1 MANTKRRE
9 APEMQRLPDK
19 IGKRYQFTKE
29 DLEKA
34 LEAKRKSGVAVGGA
48 AHKANVSK
56 RDAKEVAELIV
67 DVIDREDMV
76 AALDKILTPDDAKQM
91 YPQALQALQDGLES
105 ENWRERFEC
114 AKLLLA
120 YFWGRPTQQV
130 VRDEQVRVM
139 FDSPA
144 LKHVGSNTNGG

>member
-1 MANTKRRE
+1 MANPKQRDD
-9 APEMQRLPDK
+9 PERQRPPEK

-34 LEAKRKSGVAVGGA
+34 LEAKRKSGNYGGGA
-48 AHKANVSK
+48 AQKRNISK
-56 RDAKEVAELIV
+56 RHAGEVAELLAAG
-67 DVIDREDMV
+67 IDRENVVD
-76 AALDKILTPDDAKQM
+76 ALDRLLSPDDAKQM

-144 LKHVGSNTNGG
+144 LKHVAANGG

>member
-1 MANTKRRE
+1 MAAERKPVK
-9 APEMQRLPDK
+9 PEMQRLPEK

-34 LEAKRKSGVAVGGA
+34 LDAKRKSGNLGGGQ
-48 AHKANVSK
+48 HKKANISR
-56 RDAKEVAELIV
+56 RDAGEVAELLV
-67 DVIDREDMV
+67 DALDRETVVD
-76 AALDKILTPDDAKQM
+76 ALERLLTPDDAKHL
-91 YPQALQALQDGLES
+91 YPQSLQALQDGLES

-130 VRDEQVRVM
+130 VKDEQVRVL

-144 LKHVGSNTNGG
+144 LKHVTGNGGQ